1 MTQLYEK
8 LIKNDE
14 RLKAYIKI
22 VKKYRLLALLRD
34 DMPPKMRAKFDEIE
48 AETLYLL
55 ENLERD

>member
-8 LIKNDE
+8 IVKNEE
-14 RLKAYIKI
+14 RLKVYIKI

-34 DMPPKMRAKFDEIE
+34 DMKPKMRAKFDEIE
-48 AETLYLL
+48 KETLFLL